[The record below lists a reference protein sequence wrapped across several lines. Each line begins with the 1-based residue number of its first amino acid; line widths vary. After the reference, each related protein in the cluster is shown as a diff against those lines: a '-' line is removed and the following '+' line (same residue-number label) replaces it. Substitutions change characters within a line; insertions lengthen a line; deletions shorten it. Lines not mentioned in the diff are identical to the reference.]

1 MSFLRIFGGSSIIQ
15 VVVFGAFLMG
25 LYYFSFY
32 NDGSLWRKE
41 IQNIKNQAQTIQ
53 TNIKKVQ
60 VEINE
65 AMVVKEE
72 IEKNARIVEALLKFT
87 PGTLHFNQINAILTR
102 QAKLTGVNIEAKKD
116 SNVEDVPDSE
126 YQTLSVELKLTS
138 SFPQL
143 MSFLASLTQ
152 QKLIL
157 IVKSINVT
165 NNQKTSGVIESQL
178 KLIAYRY
185 VPPKLESKEEEL
197 L

>member
-1 MSFLRIFGGSSIIQ
+1 MSFLRIFGASSIIQ

-32 NDGSLWRKE
+32 NDGSSWIKE
-41 IQNIKNQAQTIQ
+41 IQNIKNQAQTVQ
-53 TNIKKVQ
+53 TNIKKAQ
-60 VEINE
+60 MEINE
-65 AMVVKEE
+65 ARVVKEE

-102 QAKLTGVNIEAKKD
+102 QAKLTGVNIESKKD
-116 SNVEDVPDSE
+116 ANVEDVPDSE

-143 MSFLASLTQ
+143 MTFLASLTQ

-157 IVKSINVT
+157 IVKSINV
-165 NNQKTSGVIESQL
+165 NINQNTSGVIESQL

-185 VPPKLESKEEEL
+185 IPPKPESKEEEVI
-197 L
+197 